1 MRWGSLSRTRLPILL
16 GVLLTAYFILL
27 SLQPGQSPGH
37 WLKRLDFLLY
47 DLRFNAALDWHPPE
61 RGEQPI
67 IIIDIDEKSLAHEGR
82 WPWSRHKLADLVTT
96 LAQYGAVVVAF
107 DVVFSEPERN
117 PVDDIRKRLAVDG
130 ERWQAPEGWRRQVDA
145 DTHFAQELPAT
156 DTVLGFFFLD
166 EGNVS
171 VGRLPAPVYR
181 LPVEAARRSV
191 VIAKPGYAANLPLLQ
206 DAAAGAGFVTTF
218 ADADGAIR
226 RAPLVIRYGN
236 DLYPSLALATV
247 MAYLFDRTLQLETV
261 ALGDVDVLRY
271 AGVGGQLA
279 RTDAAGRVIVPYKG
293 PKRTFTYFSATDVL
307 NGNISDDALEG
318 AIVLVGTSALG
329 LSDLRATP
337 VGTQYP
343 GVEVHANVIEAL
355 LNDEF
360 PYRPEWEA
368 GALLAQLLL
377 FGIVLSFWLPRL
389 GPFSAMLLSGLAVVL
404 VISGNF
410 YLWSYQNLDLPLA
423 AVLLLVGGLTI
434 VNLGYGF
441 VSENLSRRL
450 LKGMFDQYVPPAHIE
465 RMMND
470 PTAYQ
475 FAGESKELTVLFSD
489 IRSFTNISE
498 NLSAADLKA
507 LLNSYFT
514 PITKVIFD
522 NEGTID
528 KYVGDM
534 VMAFWGAPLDD
545 ERHAC
550 HAVQAALSMQR
561 VTASLREE
569 FIARGWPAIEI
580 GIGIN
585 TGPMNVG
592 DMGSSYRR
600 AYTVLGDAVNL
611 GSRLESITKFYGVP
625 VLVGEQT
632 QAQAPEFVYRY
643 IDRIQVKGKNEPIR
657 VYQPLGLASEVDEA
671 TRQELALQ
679 QQGTEHYF
687 ARRWAEAQQVFSE
700 LWQRQPRRLYQVYS
714 ERIEHLRQQDLG
726 ADWDGV
732 FRHTEK

>member
-1 MRWGSLSRTRLPILL
+1 MRWRSLSRKRLPILL
-16 GVLLTAYFILL
+16 GIVLTAYFILL
-27 SLQPGQSPGH
+27 SLQPGQSSGH
-37 WLKRLDFLLY
+37 WLNRLDFLLY
-47 DLRFNAALDWHPPE
+47 DLRFNAALDWQPPG
-61 RGEQPI
+61 RGEQPVI
-67 IIIDIDEKSLAHEGR
+67 IVDIDEKSLAEEGR
-82 WPWSRHKLADLVTT
+82 WPWSRHKLADLVAA
-96 LAQYGAVVVAF
+96 LAQSGAVVVAF

-117 PVDDIRKRLAVDG
+117 PVDDIREHMTQSGAD
-130 ERWQAPEGWRRQVDA
+130 WQPPREWRARVDA
-145 DTHFAQELPAT
+145 DSHFARELPAT

-166 EGNVS
+166 EASVS

-181 LPVEAARRSV
+181 LPAEAAKRSV
-191 VIAKPGYAANLPLLQ
+191 IIAKPGYAANLPQLQ
-206 DAAAGAGFVTTF
+206 EAAAGAGFVTTF

-226 RAPLVIRYGN
+226 RAPLIIRYGN

-247 MAYLFDRTLQLETV
+247 MAYLFDRQLQLETV
-261 ALGDVDVLRY
+261 ALGEVDVLRY
-271 AGVGGQLA
+271 AGVGAQLA

-293 PKRTFTYFSATDVL
+293 PKRTFPYLSATDVL
-307 NGNISDDALEG
+307 NGHTGTGVLEG
-318 AIVLVGTSALG
+318 AIVLIGTSALG

-355 LNDEF
+355 LNDDF

-377 FGIVLSFWLPRL
+377 FGMLLSFWLPRL
-389 GPFSAMLLSGLAVVL
+389 GPLGSMLLSGLTLLL

-410 YLWSYQNLDLPLA
+410 YLWTYQHLDLPLA
-423 AVLLLVGGLTI
+423 AVLLLVSSLTLL
-434 VNLGYGF
+434 NLGYGF
-441 VSENLSRRL
+441 VSENVSRRQ

-470 PTAYQ
+470 PSAYQ

-498 NLSAADLKA
+498 KLSAADLKA

-545 ERHAC
+545 QQHAS
-550 HAVQAALSMQR
+550 HAVQAALCMQC
-561 VTASLREE
+561 VTASLRDE
-569 FIARGWPAIEI
+569 FSARGWPAIEI

-625 VLVGEQT
+625 ILVGEQT

-657 VYQPLGLASEVDEA
+657 VYEPLGLANEIDDA
-671 TRQELALQ
+671 TQQELSLQ
-679 QQGTEHYF
+679 QQATEHYF
-687 ARRWAEAQQVFSE
+687 ARRWDEAQQIFSE
-700 LWQRQPRRLYQVYS
+700 LWQCQPRRLYQVYS
-714 ERIEHLRQQDLG
+714 ERIEHLRQQEL
-726 ADWDGV
+726 AEDWDGV

>member
-1 MRWGSLSRTRLPILL
+1 
-16 GVLLTAYFILL
+16 
-27 SLQPGQSPGH
+27 
-37 WLKRLDFLLY
+37 
-47 DLRFNAALDWHPPE
+47 
-61 RGEQPI
+61 
-67 IIIDIDEKSLAHEGR
+67 
-82 WPWSRHKLADLVTT
+82 
-96 LAQYGAVVVAF
+96 
-107 DVVFSEPERN
+107 
-117 PVDDIRKRLAVDG
+117 
-130 ERWQAPEGWRRQVDA
+130 
-145 DTHFAQELPAT
+145 
-156 DTVLGFFFLD
+156 
-166 EGNVS
+166 
-171 VGRLPAPVYR
+171 
-181 LPVEAARRSV
+181 
-191 VIAKPGYAANLPLLQ
+191 
-206 DAAAGAGFVTTF
+206 
-218 ADADGAIR
+218 
-226 RAPLVIRYGN
+226 
-236 DLYPSLALATV
+236 
-247 MAYLFDRTLQLETV
+247 MAYLFDRQLQLETV
-261 ALGDVDVLRY
+261 ALGEVDVLRY
-271 AGVGGQLA
+271 AGVGAQLA

-293 PKRTFTYFSATDVL
+293 PKRTFPYLSATDVL
-307 NGNISDDALEG
+307 NGHTGTGVLEG
-318 AIVLVGTSALG
+318 AIVLIGTSALG

-355 LNDEF
+355 LNDDF

-377 FGIVLSFWLPRL
+377 FGMLLSFWLPRL
-389 GPFSAMLLSGLAVVL
+389 GPLGSMLLSGLTLLL

-470 PTAYQ
+470 PSAYQ

-545 ERHAC
+545 ECHAC

-611 GSRLESITKFYGVP
+611 GSRLESITKFYGVKI
-625 VLVGEQT
+625 LVGENT
-632 QAQAPEFVYRY
+632 HTQAPEFVYRY
-643 IDRIQVKGKNEPIR
+643 VDRIQVKGKNEPIR
-657 VYQPLGLASEVDEA
+657 VYEPLGLAGEVDEA
-671 TRQELALQ
+671 TLQELALQ

-687 ARRWAEAQQVFSE
+687 ARRWDEAVLIFTQ
-700 LWQRQPRRLYQVYS
+700 LWQQQPRRLYQVYI
-714 ERIEHLRQQDLG
+714 ERIGSLRQQTL
-726 ADWDGV
+726 AEDWDGV